1 MKFDIKM
8 YCLKIKG
15 IDYLIIKKAEGIKM
29 YFTNKFKSVIYVTY
43 IFHSSP
49 LTFNSTLPKKTK
61 QLGVN
66 FGPKSLI
73 V

>member
-1 MKFDIKM
+1 M

-15 IDYLIIKKAEGIKM
+15 IDYLIIKKAGGIKM
-29 YFTNKFKSVIYVTY
+29 YFTNKFESVIYVTHV
-43 IFHSSP
+43 FHSSSP
-49 LTFNSTLPKKTK
+49 SFNSTLPKKTK

-66 FGPKSLI
+66 FGQKSLI